1 MKQVVLYVAGLM
13 VAAVGAVG
21 GYLGWAG
28 SQEVLVYELGDT
40 VEDFSLMDIY
50 GEAVSLSDHADA
62 LGYVIIFTC
71 NTCPYSVLYEE
82 RIIELAGKY
91 PEAGFPVLVLNPSN
105 PEVKPGDD
113 VESLSRRADSLRYN
127 FPYLIDDQ
135 KIFERFGAEKLP
147 QVFVLDRD
155 KVLRYKGAI
164 DDNVHNATGVKEKY
178 LEQALTALQN
188 ETMPDPGETRVIGC
202 TIQGR

>member
-1 MKQVVLYVAGLM
+1 MKQVILNVAGLI
-13 VAAVGAVG
+13 VAAAGVVG

-28 SQEVLVYELGDT
+28 SQQAQVYELGDA
-40 VEDFSLMDIY
+40 VEDFSLTDIY
-50 GEAVSLSDHADA
+50 GEVVSLSDHADA

-113 VESLSRRADSLRYN
+113 VESLSRRADSLQYN
-127 FPYLIDDQ
+127 FPYLIDDR

-164 DDNVHNATGVKEKY
+164 DDNVYNVAGVKEKY

-188 ETMPDPGETRVIGC
+188 EAMPDPGETRVTGC